1 MVSLLL
7 AVIYV
12 AFISLGLPDSILG
25 SAWPSIYT
33 GFGVPMSFAGILS
46 TITACGTIVSSL
58 LSGRVIR
65 RFGTGAVTAVS
76 VGMTA
81 VALLGY
87 SVAQS
92 FWVMCLLSIPY
103 GLGAGSVDAALNNFV
118 ATHYKARHMIW
129 LHCFWGVG
137 ATAGPI
143 IMGLCLAAGRTWSAG
158 YQTVGFIQVALVLIL
173 VAALPL
179 WKMRGGAAAPQ
190 AAAEGKPA
198 GLFAGL
204 RLPGAK
210 HLFTAFF
217 CYCALEGT
225 TGLWASSY
233 MVLVRGVDK
242 VLAAQMASLFYL
254 GITGG
259 RFLSGF
265 VAGRIGNKS
274 MVRLGQ
280 AIGFAGLLMVLLPL
294 GEAVLFV
301 GLAMV
306 GLGCAPIFPA
316 LLHDTPRN
324 FGQEQSQ
331 LLMGMQ
337 MASAYLGATLMPPL
351 FGLIAQNVS
360 VQLYPIYLLVLM
372 ALMVVMTEGALRVF
386 KTRAAG
392 MSK

>member
-87 SVAQS
+87 SIAQS

-103 GLGAGSVDAALNNFV
+103 GLGAGSVDAALNNYV

-158 YQTVGFIQVALVLIL
+158 YQTVGFIQVALVLML

-179 WKMRGGAAAPQ
+179 WKMRGGAATPQ
-190 AAAEGKPA
+190 ASAEGKPA

-204 RLPGAK
+204 KLPGAK

-225 TGLWASSY
+225 AGLWASSY

-265 VAGRIGNKS
+265 VAGRIDNKS

-280 AIGFAGLLMVLLPL
+280 AIGFVGLLMVLLPL

-386 KTRAAG
+386 KTRVRA
-392 MSK
+392 